1 MSATHD
7 TIQRSIL
14 RHMHGGVFTLDLQG
28 RVTTFNPAAARILGI
43 EETGAPGRLFA
54 DLFIGDALNDG
65 FVQAVLDAIYD
76 PQRLHERNVAY
87 HRGGVRRFLKMRVSF
102 LWVGEDTGAPEKAG
116 IIALFSDVTEH
127 HESEEALNRLT
138 RELEGRVEEATRRIR
153 EQNSELSALNDTK
166 NRLFTI
172 IAHDLRGPFGTLRE
186 YLRMLYADQQ
196 SADGGPGRSEQG
208 EFLLHALM
216 AAEQGFS
223 LLDNLLDWTRLQMDR
238 IVFQPEPVR
247 LQPLVQSALDVQSG
261 AAVQKGVALHNTVGN
276 VAAVV
281 DRAMI
286 GTVVRNLVANAVK
299 FTPAGGR
306 VTVGAGIADEGV
318 VEVSVADTGV
328 GMRPDRLAGL
338 FADGA
343 TLSTRGTR
351 GESGT
356 GLGLLLCGDF
366 VKRHGGRLW
375 ADSAPGSGSVF
386 RFTVPAA

>member
-43 EETGAPGRLFA
+43 DEATAPGRLFA

-65 FVQAVLDAIYD
+65 FVQAVIDAIYD

-102 LWVGEDTGAPEKAG
+102 LWIGEETGSPVKAG

-138 RELEGRVEEATRRIR
+138 RELETRVEDATRRIR
-153 EQNSELSALNDTK
+153 DQNSELTALNDTK

-196 SADGGPGRSEQG
+196 SADGGPGRSEQS

-216 AAEQGFS
+216 AADQGFS

-247 LQPLVQSALDVQSG
+247 LKPLVQNALDVQSG
-261 AAVQKGVALHNTVGN
+261 AAVQKGVALFNTVGN
-276 VAAVV
+276 VAAVI

-375 ADSAPGSGSVF
+375 ADSAPGVGSVF

>member
-43 EETGAPGRLFA
+43 EEATAPGRLFA

-65 FVQAVLDAIYD
+65 FVQAVIDAIYD
-76 PQRLHERNVAY
+76 PQRLHERDVAY

-102 LWVGEDTGAPEKAG
+102 LWTGEEEGRPVKAG

-127 HESEEALNRLT
+127 HEAEDALNRLT
-138 RELEGRVEEATRRIR
+138 RELEVRVEEATRRIR
-153 EQNSELSALNDTK
+153 DQNSELSALNDTK

-186 YLRMLYADQQ
+186 YLRMLHADRQ
-196 SADGGPGRSEQG
+196 SADGAHPAPDTTD
-208 EFLLHALM
+208 FLLHALM

-223 LLDNLLDWTRLQMDR
+223 LLDNLLDWSRLQMDR
-238 IVFQPEPVR
+238 IVFAPEPMR
-247 LQPLVQSALDVQSG
+247 LRPLVQSALDVQSS
-261 AAVQKGVALHNTVGN
+261 AAVQKGVALHNTVDN
-276 VAAVV
+276 VVAVV

-306 VTVGAGIADEGV
+306 VTVGAGIAGEGV
-318 VEVSVADTGV
+318 VEVSVADTGI
-328 GMRPDRLAGL
+328 GMPPDRLASL
-338 FADGA
+338 FSDDA
-343 TLSTRGTR
+343 TLSTHGTR

-366 VKRHGGRLW
+366 VKRHGGSMW
-375 ADSAPGSGSVF
+375 ADSTPGKGSVF